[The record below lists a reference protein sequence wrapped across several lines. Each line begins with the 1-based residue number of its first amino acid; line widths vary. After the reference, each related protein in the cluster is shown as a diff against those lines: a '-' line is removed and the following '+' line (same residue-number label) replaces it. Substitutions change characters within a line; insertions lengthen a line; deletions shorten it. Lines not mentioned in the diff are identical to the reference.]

1 MQAIMPVPPQ
11 YTWRATHAEDRLDIR
26 CLADDGPARA
36 ACRHGGLAAAGVDRA
51 SREIATPWTQQ
62 IPENGEM
69 GSGQADSVAQM
80 SEPAAAIKRLSL
92 GAGLGTRITE
102 QPSIRTSGRSAAPI
116 DLRYAERPEQTPPP
130 RLARDKLCVWVCQR
144 EKVPAPTPPQTHRRM
159 RLPRTHELLGDSK
172 DATCR
177 RTRLLGHGTQAPRRL
192 CCWTQREAEEGGGGG
207 EPRRGAGRPED

>member
-130 RLARDKLCVWVCQR
+130 ASQETSSVCGCVRERKCRPRHPPKRTGACDCLAHMSCWAIRKTPRAGAHVC
-144 EKVPAPTPPQTHRRM
+144 
-159 RLPRTHELLGDSK
+159 
-172 DATCR
+172 
-177 RTRLLGHGTQAPRRL
+177 
-192 CCWTQREAEEGGGGG
+192 
-207 EPRRGAGRPED
+207 